1 MNFDKIKTICKKAKH
16 ISLFDTEDY
25 QWLGDEFAIYP
36 LYEHPEYNKDTIA
49 SVLSLDEKKKAEMIY
64 HIGDMPANIDCSDSN
79 ESDKACG
86 VFGINIMC
94 MSRAVIPLMTTEGLK
109 LIETKYIT
117 PVINSE
123 FEFYERKMQNGRLFI
138 ILKVGFVVEAIIT
151 PCNELILTGSLVDD
165 LMSIADGASEAFT
178 QRKIAEYEENK

>member
-1 MNFDKIKTICKKAKH
+1 MNFDKIKAICKKTKH

-64 HIGDMPANIDCSDSN
+64 HIGDMPAYIDCSDSAV
-79 ESDKACG
+79 SDKPCEI
-86 VFGINIMC
+86 FGINIQC
-94 MSRAVIPLMTTEGLK
+94 MNRAVIPLITTEGLK
-109 LIETKYIT
+109 LIETKYIQ

-123 FEFYERKMQNGRLFI
+123 FVFYERKMPNGRLYI
-138 ILKVGFVVEAIIT
+138 ILKVGFVLEAIIT
-151 PCNELILTGSLVDD
+151 PCNELILTNTLVDE
-165 LMSIADGASEAFT
+165 LNSLADGASEALT
-178 QRKIAEYEENK
+178 NKMIAENSEN